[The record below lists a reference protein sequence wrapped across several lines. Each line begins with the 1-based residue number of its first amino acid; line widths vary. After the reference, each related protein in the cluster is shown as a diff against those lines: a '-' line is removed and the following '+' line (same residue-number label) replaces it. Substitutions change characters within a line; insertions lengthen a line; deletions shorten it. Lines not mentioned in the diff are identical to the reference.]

1 MRQALTQAKRAGDRG
16 EVPVGAVVVSGGKVL
31 SRGYNRPVGQ
41 NDPTAHAEVVA
52 IRKAGRRRGNYRLVG
67 CDLYVTLEPCA
78 MCLGAA
84 VQARLRRVVFGALD
98 PKSGAVR
105 SVMRFPFR
113 KMNHRPEL
121 KGGLL
126 AEECSRALKGFF
138 VSQRVA
144 PCNGHFRR
152 SRRGGRVVEGDGLE
166 NRYPEQSGSWVRIPP
181 SPPVQSPGVKRH
193 QRT

>member
-1 MRQALTQAKRAGDRG
+1 MTNDEKHMRQALAQAKKAGDWG

-31 SRGYNRPVGQ
+31 SRGFNRPIGQ

-52 IRKAGRRRGNYRLVG
+52 IRKAGQKKGNYRLSD
-67 CDLYVTLEPCA
+67 CDLYVTLEPCP

-98 PKSGAVR
+98 PKTGAVR
-105 SVMRFPFR
+105 SIMKFPFK

-126 AEECSRALKGFF
+126 AEECGRLMKAFF
-138 VSQRVA
+138 ISQR
-144 PCNGHFRR
+144 
-152 SRRGGRVVEGDGLE
+152 
-166 NRYPEQSGSWVRIPP
+166 
-181 SPPVQSPGVKRH
+181 
-193 QRT
+193 

>member
-1 MRQALTQAKRAGDRG
+1 MTNDEKHMRHALAQAKKAGNRG
-16 EVPVGAVVVSGGKVL
+16 EVPVGAVVIFGGKVL
-31 SRGYNRPVGQ
+31 SRGFNRPIGR

-52 IRKAGRRRGNYRLVG
+52 IRKAGQKKGNYRLSG
-67 CDLYVTLEPCA
+67 CDLYVTLEPCP

-105 SVMRFPFR
+105 SIMKFPFK

-126 AEECSRALKGFF
+126 AEECGRLMKAFF
-138 VSQRVA
+138 ISQR
-144 PCNGHFRR
+144 NKRGQGER
-152 SRRGGRVVEGDGLE
+152 SKTSS
-166 NRYPEQSGSWVRIPP
+166 N
-181 SPPVQSPGVKRH
+181 
-193 QRT
+193 